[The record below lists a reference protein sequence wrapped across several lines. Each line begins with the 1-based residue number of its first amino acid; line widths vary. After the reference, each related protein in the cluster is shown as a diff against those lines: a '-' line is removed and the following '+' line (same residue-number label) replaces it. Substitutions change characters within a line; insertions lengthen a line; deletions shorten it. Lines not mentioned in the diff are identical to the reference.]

1 MIKDLKGVT
10 LAYDTEENCLVIV
23 DQTLLPLEYK
33 LLNLNELEDIF
44 EAIKKLR
51 VRGAPAIGAAAAAGF
66 SVLVKRINT
75 SDVSEF
81 KAQAERKKER
91 LKE

>member
-44 EAIKKLR
+44 EYC
-51 VRGAPAIGAAAAAGF
+51 
-66 SVLVKRINT
+66 
-75 SDVSEF
+75 
-81 KAQAERKKER
+81 
-91 LKE
+91 